1 MNRKYFLVFAMA
13 LLACFLISSSTGV
26 VRQAQAAY
34 VTEITVDSTEDNY
47 LDGKSDTCTDDGPP
61 CTLRRA
67 INEAAGLDAT
77 ERPVL
82 IKFNIPTSDPGYIPE
97 LQVWKIKLTGS
108 TIYDLQEIRGKTT
121 IDGTTQPNG
130 RSSGPK
136 IIIDGQGITGNMK
149 NNGFILRNGE
159 NVVRG
164 VAMQNFTKQHIAVS
178 SAGNTVQYCW
188 FGLSEDGQNLSSG
201 DEVTYEGG
209 SGVVVNDS
217 DNNIIRGNKFAG
229 FFSTACS
236 INGSNNVFAA
246 NRIGMRADGTVP
258 LPSSFTKHPCLRATG
273 ELWVGGVGITVGEG
287 TGNRIGGE
295 VADRNYFAAL
305 FLDLSDT
312 STQRPAI
319 KVSGTAPGTIIK
331 NNYIGVTPGN
341 KNMGVC
347 GRGIDLGSAP
357 DDVQVLNNTIS
368 ETDLSAI
375 FMNGPGIDGVTI
387 QQNVIKRQ
395 EQWPGAQPGN
405 SFPEGAVAYGEKV
418 DDALRYFKPAAITS
432 ISVGASGT
440 TVKGTSGAGDT
451 CENCTVEVFLDDGD
465 AVKECTK
472 FMKRVTA
479 GSDGKWTAFFATPL
493 PASQGLRTM
502 STVPDGFTITGLKK
516 GTTSNISGLYK
527 VPRVSVTAST
537 PKAYEAGAKA
547 GVFKFT
553 RDVSWG
559 PLTVYYTVSGGAK
572 AGIDYYALSGKVSFP
587 AGVASKTVQVKPK
600 NDTTGENNETVKVTI
615 TDKPTYNLGSTYSAI
630 VTIVD
635 ND

>member
-13 LLACFLISSSTGV
+13 LLACFLISSSSGV

-34 VTEITVDSTEDNY
+34 VTEITVDSTEDWY
-47 LDGKSDTCTDDGPP
+47 ADGNSKTCISDTP

-67 INEAAGLDAT
+67 INQAYQLAAG

-82 IKFNIPTSDPGYIPE
+82 IKFGIPTSDANYDST
-97 LQVWKIKLTGS
+97 LQTWKITLTGTTS
-108 TIYDLQEIRGKTT
+108 YPLRDLNGQVT
-121 IDGTTQPNG
+121 IDGTTQPPGRTNG
-130 RSSGPK
+130 PR
-136 IIIDGQGITGNMK
+136 IIIDGQKAK
-149 NNGFILRNGE
+149 NYGFVLRNNS
-159 NVVRG
+159 NVVKG
-164 VAMQNFTKQHIAVS
+164 VAMQNFKTQHISIS
-178 SAGNTVQYCW
+178 SSSNTVQYCW
-188 FGLSEDGQNLSSG
+188 FGLSDDGQTLSSG

-209 SGVVVNDS
+209 SGVVVAAGC
-217 DNNIIRGNKFAG
+217 NNNTIRGNKFAG
-229 FFSTACS
+229 FWATACS
-236 INGSNNVFAA
+236 LNGTGNVFAA

-258 LPSSFTKHPCLRATG
+258 LPSSFTKHPCLRGTG
-273 ELWVGGVGITVGEG
+273 ELWVGGVGITVAGPN
-287 TGNRIGGE
+287 NRVGGE
-295 VADRNYFAAL
+295 VADRNFFAGL
-305 FLDLSDT
+305 FLDLSPT
-312 STQRPAI
+312 STQSPAI
-319 KVSGTAPGTIIK
+319 KVYNDGTGTIIK
-331 NNYIGVTPGN
+331 NNYIGVTPGS

-375 FMNGPGIDGVTI
+375 LMNGPSIDGVTI

-395 EQWPGAQPGN
+395 EQWPGALPGN
-405 SFPEGAVAYGEKV
+405 GFAEGAIAYGPKV
-418 DDALRYFKPAAITS
+418 DDPLRNFKPAAITS

-502 STVPDGFTITGLKK
+502 STVPDGFAITGLKK

-527 VPRVSVTAST
+527 VPKVSVTAST

-547 GVFKFT
+547 GVFTFT
-553 RDVSWG
+553 RDVTWG
-559 PLTVYYTVSGGAK
+559 PLTVIYTISGGAK

-587 AGVASKTVQVKPK
+587 AGVKSKTVQVKPK
-600 NDTTGENNETVKVTI
+600 NDTAGENNETVKVTI
-615 TDKPTYNLGSTYSAI
+615 TDKPTYNLGSPSSAI